1 MNKYLFKNLYIIV
14 HKYKYKYFRVV
25 ATQLSAELTKQIVIT
40 DPYRIK
46 VY

>member
-1 MNKYLFKNLYIIV
+1 MNKYLFNNLYIIV
-14 HKYKYKYFRVV
+14 YIKYKYFRVV

-46 VY
+46 VH